1 MKGKH
6 ICKTLKEI
14 RLSVAQANDIDYTPA
29 ECNHK
34 GDCAGT
40 CPQCEKEV
48 RYIERQLL
56 RRQAIGKAAVI
67 AGLALGATSIAPAM
81 AQTQDQPTNNITH
94 SQEPELL
101 DFALNDNAAIIV
113 KGYVIDKDDNE
124 PLVGAT
130 IVLLDKSNKSTKYGT
145 ATNIDGRF
153 AIRVPKGTK
162 VNISSVGY
170 ESVIMVLNEPNDN
183 LVIKMEGDNPPIILG
198 YVMPLSS
205 MPDVDAD
212 IYEMK

>member
-1 MKGKH
+1 
-6 ICKTLKEI
+6 
-14 RLSVAQANDIDYTPA
+14 
-29 ECNHK
+29 
-34 GDCAGT
+34 
-40 CPQCEKEV
+40 
-48 RYIERQLL
+48 
-56 RRQAIGKAAVI
+56 
-67 AGLALGATSIAPAM
+67 M
-81 AQTQDQPTNNITH
+81 AQTQDQPTNNITQ

-113 KGYVIDKDDNE
+113 KGYVMDKDDNE
-124 PLVGAT
+124 PMVGAS
-130 IVLLDKSNKSTKYGT
+130 IVLLDKSNKLTKYGT